1 MEPLRTDAAGTHLV
15 SRSVP
20 VSAPAFRSVLYAA
33 DPPRT
38 VWSAPEEA
46 TIVGEGAA
54 ATLTADGPGRFD
66 AIRTAAESLFAS
78 GDVHAGTEAA
88 RPRLFGGFGFHTDST
103 DGPPWEDFPGAR
115 FVFPRVQVTWADD
128 DAWLTVNAVG
138 PDVTPESVES
148 RLEAERDRIESL
160 PDAGDPVGPP
170 GVSGR
175 RRTTPRTDW
184 RTGVDAAVDR
194 IDSGDLRKVV
204 LAQALD
210 VDLED
215 GLPLP
220 DVLTRLGERYPDC
233 YRFLVEP
240 VPGSGRSQASLFGA
254 TPERLVSVRG
264 RTVETD
270 ALAGTT
276 GRGETS
282 EEDEWLAAELADDS
296 KNSHEHDLVADTIKQ
311 QLAPFAASVSAGPRR
326 IRKLATVQH
335 LWTPITAT
343 LDRAEH
349 VLSLVEALHPTPAV
363 GGLPPERA
371 LETIRE
377 TEPFDRGWYAAP
389 IGWVDA
395 AGYGTFAVALRSAV
409 TRGDTATLFAGVGI
423 VSDSDPDRE
432 WDEVQLKYRPILN
445 ELETEDEGP

>member
-20 VSAPAFRSVLYAA
+20 VSSPSFRSVLRAA
-33 DPPRT
+33 DAPRT
-38 VWSAPEEA
+38 VWSAPGEA
-46 TIVGEGAA
+46 TVVGRGAA
-54 ATLTADGPGRFD
+54 ATLTADGIGRFD
-66 AIRTAAESLFAS
+66 AIREAAESLFAS

-103 DGPPWEDFPGAR
+103 VGQPWEDFPGAR
-115 FVFPRVQVTWADD
+115 FVFPRVQVTWVDD

-138 PDVTPESVES
+138 PDATPESVES
-148 RLEAERDRIESL
+148 RLDTERDRIKSL
-160 PDAGDPVGPP
+160 PAAGDPAAPP
-170 GVSGR
+170 GVCGR
-175 RRTTPRTDW
+175 RRTTARDDW
-184 RTGVDAAVDR
+184 RDGVEAAVDR
-194 IDSGDLRKVV
+194 IQSGDLQKVV

-210 VDLED
+210 VDLD
-215 GLPLP
+215 GDLSLP
-220 DVLTRLGERYPDC
+220 DVFTRLGERYPDC

-240 VPGSGRSQASLFGA
+240 EPGAGRPQTSLFGA

-276 GRGETS
+276 GRGETP
-282 EEDEWLAAELADDS
+282 EEDEWLAAELADDN
-296 KNSHEHDLVADTIKQ
+296 KNAHEHQLVADTIKE

-326 IRKLATVQH
+326 IRRLATVQH

-363 GGLPPERA
+363 GGLPPETA
-371 LETIRE
+371 LDTIRE

-389 IGWVDA
+389 VGWIDA

-409 TRGDTATLFAGVGI
+409 ARDDTVTLFAGVGI

-432 WDEVQLKYRPILN
+432 WDEVQLKYRPILD
-445 ELETEDEGP
+445 ELEREGDGR